1 MRYGRQLLVDTA
13 SRQWAGNLVTL
24 QGALVRAAQYWEH
37 LPDTQ
42 GIACPVKFDEAE
54 LNKFAETE
62 ELWLKLSVYIAQCHE
77 RVSGMTEEGWVSN
90 ENYEIAKKQLEE
102 LEDEAWKECEGD
114 EEDEEGFRK
123 GWPFRDRE
131 EVY

>member
-1 MRYGRQLLVDTA
+1 
-13 SRQWAGNLVTL
+13 
-24 QGALVRAAQYWEH
+24 
-37 LPDTQ
+37 
-42 GIACPVKFDEAE
+42 
-54 LNKFAETE
+54 
-62 ELWLKLSVYIAQCHE
+62 
-77 RVSGMTEEGWVSN
+77 
-90 ENYEIAKKQLEE
+90 LEE